1 MVESAQDSAV
11 EWVVGSVAEQPLRFV
26 AEPVVDSAVAQA
38 AVACAAVAVG
48 TAADA
53 GNRQIN

>member
-1 MVESAQDSAV
+1 VDSAV
-11 EWVVGSVAEQPLRFV
+11 EWVVGSVVEQPPHSV

-38 AVACAAVAVG
+38 VVECAAVAVG

-53 GNRQIN
+53 GKR